1 MSRRT
6 LITGMALLMA
16 LLLAACGSDPV
27 DAVYTAAGDASHPDE
42 LTRTSTFRPDD
53 DLNLVVTL
61 NAHNRTLPVHVTFT
75 DPQGATVTTDTVE
88 AAPPARWCWGWTSRR
103 RGRRGRW
110 VTGRR
115 RSSWTATRWR
125 RCASSCRRA
134 KARVNCCAPSP
145 GPFHVSVGKARRGL
159 FVAVLRSSSASH
171 APAARAFVMPFGV
184 KGYCSARNDR
194 AYNGRQ
200 GTFSE
205 D

>member
-16 LLLAACGSDPV
+16 LLLAAWGSDPA

-88 AAPPARWCWGWTSRR
+88 AGSA
-103 RGRRGRW
+103 
-110 VTGRR
+110 
-115 RSSWTATRWR
+115 
-125 RCASSCRRA
+125 ASTL
-134 KARVNCCAPSP
+134 VL
-145 GPFHVSVGKARRGL
+145 GL
-159 FVAVLRSSSASH
+159 DFEA
-171 APAARAFVMPFGV
+171 
-184 KGYCSARNDR
+184 
-194 AYNGRQ
+194 Q
-200 GTFSE
+200 GTAWPVGDWQATVFVDGDAVE
-205 D
+205 TVRFVVQEGEG